1 MPITKELDN
10 IRKFESAGFSHE
22 QAEILADVIEQSH
35 VDSQQ
40 SLKEFIHN
48 EFGALRKEMD
58 DFHKEVR
65 NEIGDFRKEVSNEIN
80 TLELRMKAS
89 QTDLLVKIFAIVAG
103 CTSIAVA
110 VSSLLG

>member
-10 IRKFESAGFSHE
+10 IRKFESVGFTHE

-40 SLKEFIHN
+40 GLKEFIH
-48 EFGALRKEMD
+48 KEID
-58 DFHKEVR
+58 DFRKEVR
-65 NEIGDFRKEVSNEIN
+65 NEINS
-80 TLELRMKAS
+80 LELRMKAS
-89 QTDLLVKIFAIVAG
+89 QTDLLIKIFAIVAG

-110 VSSLLG
+110 VSKLLG